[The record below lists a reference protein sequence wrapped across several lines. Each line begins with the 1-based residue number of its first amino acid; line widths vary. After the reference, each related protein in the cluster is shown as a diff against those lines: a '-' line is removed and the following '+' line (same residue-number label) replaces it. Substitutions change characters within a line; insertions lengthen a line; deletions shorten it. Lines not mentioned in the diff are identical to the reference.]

1 MAILSDFH
9 LHSFFSADSDTPM
22 EDQVRAAIKAGL
34 SSICFTE
41 HFDPDWPYANTPKED
56 LGAPFS
62 VDMKAYLAEL
72 SRMRELYGDQ
82 IRIFSGIEVGL
93 AEGFEEETLSF
104 VNDHRELDFLIGSV
118 HSCHHGDPYYPDFFA
133 MVQRY
138 DFFQSLGH
146 LDYVL
151 RYAIQQ
157 EDPELLSFLN
167 RKGQSYGSY
176 CFAAN
181 RDVIEEILRILIAR
195 GTALEVNTQAIAKAA
210 GADSSDLS
218 IYREICPS
226 TGRPIPGGIPF
237 FSTVSLAGEK
247 SPSVPTPICRKAS
260 GRALTRQ
267 RLCFALVVL
276 TAIPPLRKKPPWSIR
291 YDDLYQSRRHPT
303 GTILTPFAVVYPI
316 GAFAHLSIRAFRKRS
331 SIFSASG
338 ICSFPV
344 LISMREYLPSSP

>member
-34 SSICFTE
+34 PSICFTE

-133 MVQRY
+133 GASVAERVWNCFAHTLAMVQRY

-218 IYREICPS
+218 IYRE
-226 TGRPIPGGIPF
+226 TNPG
-237 FSTVSLAGEK
+237 L
-247 SPSVPTPICRKAS
+247 
-260 GRALTRQ
+260 
-267 RLCFALVVL
+267 
-276 TAIPPLRKKPPWSIR
+276 
-291 YDDLYQSRRHPT
+291 D
-303 GTILTPFAVVYPI
+303 TILLYRELGGRKITI
-316 GAFAHLSIRAFRKRS
+316 GADAHVPEGVGKGFDKAEALLRS
-331 SIFSASG
+331 CGFHSYTTFEKKA
-338 ICSFPV
+338 PV
-344 LISMREYLPSSP
+344 VHPL

>member
-133 MVQRY
+133 GASVAERVW
-138 DFFQSLGH
+138 SLGH

-218 IYREICPS
+218 IYRETNP
-226 TGRPIPGGIPF
+226 GR
-237 FSTVSLAGEK
+237 
-247 SPSVPTPICRKAS
+247 
-260 GRALTRQ
+260 
-267 RLCFALVVL
+267 
-276 TAIPPLRKKPPWSIR
+276 
-291 YDDLYQSRRHPT
+291 D
-303 GTILTPFAVVYPI
+303 TILLYRELGGRKITI
-316 GAFAHLSIRAFRKRS
+316 GADAHVPEGVGKGFDKAEALLRS
-331 SIFSASG
+331 CGFNSYTTFEKKA
-338 ICSFPV
+338 PV
-344 LISMREYLPSSP
+344 VHPL

>member
-62 VDMKAYLAEL
+62 VNMKAYLAEL

-133 MVQRY
+133 GASVAERVWDYFAHTLAMVQRY

-195 GTALEVNTQAIAKAA
+195 GTAL
-210 GADSSDLS
+210 
-218 IYREICPS
+218 
-226 TGRPIPGGIPF
+226 
-237 FSTVSLAGEK
+237 
-247 SPSVPTPICRKAS
+247 
-260 GRALTRQ
+260 
-267 RLCFALVVL
+267 
-276 TAIPPLRKKPPWSIR
+276 
-291 YDDLYQSRRHPT
+291 
-303 GTILTPFAVVYPI
+303 
-316 GAFAHLSIRAFRKRS
+316 
-331 SIFSASG
+331 
-338 ICSFPV
+338 
-344 LISMREYLPSSP
+344 

>member
-104 VNDHRELDFLIGSV
+104 VNDHRD
-118 HSCHHGDPYYPDFFA
+118 CHHGDPYYPDFFA
-133 MVQRY
+133 GASVAERVCDYFAHTLDMVQRY

-218 IYREICPS
+218 IYRETNP
-226 TGRPIPGGIPF
+226 GR
-237 FSTVSLAGEK
+237 
-247 SPSVPTPICRKAS
+247 
-260 GRALTRQ
+260 
-267 RLCFALVVL
+267 
-276 TAIPPLRKKPPWSIR
+276 
-291 YDDLYQSRRHPT
+291 D
-303 GTILTPFAVVYPI
+303 TILLYRELGGRKITI
-316 GAFAHLSIRAFRKRS
+316 GADAHMPEGVGKGFDKAEALLRS
-331 SIFSASG
+331 CGFNSYTTFEKKA
-338 ICSFPV
+338 PV
-344 LISMREYLPSSP
+344 VHPL

>member
-22 EDQVRAAIKAGL
+22 ENQVRAAVKAGL

-41 HFDPDWPYANTPKED
+41 HFDPDWPYANTPRED

-62 VDMKAYLAEL
+62 VDMRAYETEL

-93 AEGFEEETLSF
+93 ADGFEEETLSF
-104 VNDHRELDFLIGSV
+104 VNGHRELDFLIGSV
-118 HSCHHGDPYYPDFFA
+118 HSCHHCDPYYPDFFA
-133 MVQRY
+133 GASVAERVRDYFAHTLDMMQRY

-151 RYAIQQ
+151 RYAIRQ

-167 RKGQSYGSY
+167 GKGQSYGSY

-181 RDVIEEILRILIAR
+181 REVITEILRILVAR

-210 GADSSDLS
+210 NSDPSDLS
-218 IYREICPS
+218 IYRETNP
-226 TGRPIPGGIPF
+226 GRDTLLLYRDLGGTKI
-237 FSTVSLAGEK
+237 TVGADAHVPEGVGKGFDKAEALLRSCGFNSYTTFEK
-247 SPSVPTPICRKAS
+247 KAP
-260 GRALTRQ
+260 
-267 RLCFALVVL
+267 VVH
-276 TAIPPLRKKPPWSIR
+276 PL
-291 YDDLYQSRRHPT
+291 
-303 GTILTPFAVVYPI
+303 
-316 GAFAHLSIRAFRKRS
+316 
-331 SIFSASG
+331 
-338 ICSFPV
+338 
-344 LISMREYLPSSP
+344 